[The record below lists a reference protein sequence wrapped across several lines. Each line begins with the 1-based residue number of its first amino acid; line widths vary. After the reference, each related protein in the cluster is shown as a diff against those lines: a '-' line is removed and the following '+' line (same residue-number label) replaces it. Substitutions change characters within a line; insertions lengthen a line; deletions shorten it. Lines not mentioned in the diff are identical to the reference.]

1 MSTSSSWK
9 AKRLL
14 RLCLQN
20 ISCGRWCHSCT
31 GGVDNKGGHYAETGG
46 RILLGDLQLG
56 IVQVRAKRLGTHL
69 AGVFDTANL
78 TDPMK
83 TSPLALILRAE
94 SNFDDIDLAIPPP
107 IPIMPDTPTRDPRLV
122 LNANFR
128 KDGPPICSP
137 FEYYYTTAN
146 FILEM
151 GAAHADTPFRGL
163 TLSYPFS
170 RVTWSIGPTSIAAAE
185 EREIYHG
192 NGGRCSRGPGWM
204 ATGGKPQ

>member
-1 MSTSSSWK
+1 
-9 AKRLL
+9 
-14 RLCLQN
+14 
-20 ISCGRWCHSCT
+20 
-31 GGVDNKGGHYAETGG
+31 
-46 RILLGDLQLG
+46 
-56 IVQVRAKRLGTHL
+56 
-69 AGVFDTANL
+69 
-78 TDPMK
+78 MK
-83 TSPLALILRAE
+83 TSPLALMFRAE

-107 IPIMPDTPTRDPRLV
+107 IPIMPDTPTHDPRLV

-128 KDGPPICSP
+128 KDGPPICGP

-185 EREIYHG
+185 EGRFTTEMAVAALVALAGWQPPMRNSVPLKAIFDGMVLLWGRWLCLCTHGSHDKTSDLDRIDRIDKVERIKEI
-192 NGGRCSRGPGWM
+192 RQR
-204 ATGGKPQ
+204 